1 MSTTPMVESVKV
13 VLLGESGVGK
23 SSLALRFVTDEFRP
37 YTEATIGA
45 SFMSKQV
52 IIDGGSS
59 SQEEEEVDEND
70 NNAHKK
76 ESKSTTQQQQ
86 RHIGFK
92 IWDTA
97 GQEKYRSLAVSVLPV
112 CET

>member
-1 MSTTPMVESVKV
+1 MSMVESVKV

-23 SSLALRFVTDEFRP
+23 SSLALRFVTNEFRP

-59 SQEEEEVDEND
+59 SQEEC
-70 NNAHKK
+70 

-97 GQEKYRSLAVSVLPV
+97 GQEKYRSLAVSVLLV
-112 CET
+112 CCETWYF